1 MAKDTR
7 KGLTLAPN
15 MKLELTITAKES
27 TTYDDLARICRGI
40 KSSGYEVKVIPDNN
54 HPQAIVVER

>member
-27 TTYDDLARICRGI
+27 TTYDDLARMG
-40 KSSGYEVKVIPDNN
+40 
-54 HPQAIVVER
+54 